1 MLRKWSELPEN
12 MRNDAVKKY
21 YEILNK
27 KKSALRVKRM
37 ADVFLVLIFIILL
50 SPIMFLIACWIKL
63 DSKGPVFY
71 RQERVTQYGRK
82 YRIFKFRTMITDAD
96 RKGPLVTEKGD
107 SRITKAGKKLRKL
120 RLDEIP
126 QLFNILTG
134 DMTFVGTR
142 PEVQK
147 YVDHYTDEMKAT
159 LLLPAGIT
167 SNTSIVYK
175 DEDGIIEF
183 YLQKGMTDV
192 DEIYINKILPEKM
205 KYNLEYI
212 RTFDFISDI
221 KIMLRTALA
230 VVK

>member
-1 MLRKWSELPEN
+1 MLRKWSELPED
-12 MRNDAVKKY
+12 MRNDSVREY

-50 SPIMFLIACWIKL
+50 SPVMFLIACWIKL

-71 RQERVTQYGRK
+71 RQERITQYGRK
-82 YRIFKFRTMITDAD
+82 YRIFKFRTMITGAD
-96 RKGPLVTEKGD
+96 KKGPLVTEKGD
-107 SRITKAGKKLRKL
+107 SRITRVGKKLRKL

-147 YVDHYTDEMKAT
+147 YVDCYTDEMKAT

-167 SNTSIVYK
+167 SSTSIVYK
-175 DEDGIIEF
+175 DEDDMIES

-192 DEIYINKILPEKM
+192 DEIYVNKILPEKM

-212 RTFDFISDI
+212 RTFGFISDL

>member
-1 MLRKWSELPEN
+1 MLRKWSELPED
-12 MRNDAVKKY
+12 MRNDSVREY

-50 SPIMFLIACWIKL
+50 SPVMFLIACWIKL

-71 RQERVTQYGRK
+71 RQERITQYGRK
-82 YRIFKFRTMITDAD
+82 YRIFKFRTMITGAD
-96 RKGPLVTEKGD
+96 KKGPLVTEKGD
-107 SRITKAGKKLRKL
+107 SRITRVGKKLRKL

-147 YVDHYTDEMKAT
+147 YVDCYTDEMKAT

-167 SNTSIVYK
+167 SSTSIVYK
-175 DEDGIIEF
+175 DEDDMIES

-192 DEIYINKILPEKM
+192 DEIYMNKILPEKM

-212 RTFDFISDI
+212 RAFGFISDL

>member
-1 MLRKWSELPEN
+1 MLRKWSELPED
-12 MRNDAVKKY
+12 MRNDSVREY
-21 YEILNK
+21 YEILSK

-50 SPIMFLIACWIKL
+50 SPVMFLIACWIKL

-71 RQERVTQYGRK
+71 RQERITQYGRK
-82 YRIFKFRTMITDAD
+82 YRIFKFRTMITSAD
-96 RKGPLVTEKGD
+96 KKGPLVTEKGD
-107 SRITKAGKKLRKL
+107 SRITRVGKKLRKL

-147 YVDHYTDEMKAT
+147 YVDCYTDEMKAT

-167 SNTSIVYK
+167 SSTSIVYK
-175 DEDGIIEF
+175 DEDDVIES

-192 DEIYINKILPEKM
+192 DEIYMNKILPEKM

-212 RTFDFISDI
+212 RTFGFISDL

>member
-1 MLRKWSELPEN
+1 MLRKWSELPED

>member
-1 MLRKWSELPEN
+1 
-12 MRNDAVKKY
+12 
-21 YEILNK
+21 
-27 KKSALRVKRM
+27 
-37 ADVFLVLIFIILL
+37 
-50 SPIMFLIACWIKL
+50 
-63 DSKGPVFY
+63 
-71 RQERVTQYGRK
+71 
-82 YRIFKFRTMITDAD
+82 MITGAD
-96 RKGPLVTEKGD
+96 KKGPLVTEKGD
-107 SRITKAGKKLRKL
+107 SRITRVGKKLRKL

-147 YVDHYTDEMKAT
+147 YVDCYTDEMKAT

-167 SNTSIVYK
+167 SSTSIVYK
-175 DEDGIIEF
+175 DEDDMIES

-192 DEIYINKILPEKM
+192 DEIYMNKILPEKM

-212 RTFDFISDI
+212 RTFGFISDL

>member
-1 MLRKWSELPEN
+1 MLRKWSELPED
-12 MRNDAVKKY
+12 MRNDSVREY

-50 SPIMFLIACWIKL
+50 SPVMFLIACWIKL

-71 RQERVTQYGRK
+71 RQERITQYGRK
-82 YRIFKFRTMITDAD
+82 YRIFKFRTMITGAD
-96 RKGPLVTEKGD
+96 KKGPLVTEKGD
-107 SRITKAGKKLRKL
+107 SRITRVGKKLRKL

-147 YVDHYTDEMKAT
+147 YVDCYTDEMKAT

-167 SNTSIVYK
+167 SSTSIVYK
-175 DEDGIIEF
+175 DEDDMIES

-192 DEIYINKILPEKM
+192 DEIYMNKILPEKM

-212 RTFDFISDI
+212 RTFGFISDL